1 MSNRAA
7 SKRDS
12 SVLLGAA
19 LDMIVGVGVDV
30 DLYYPNFCFLC
41 CVFQLKNLN
50 TRLTR
55 YVGSTSIVCFL
66 TIRNHTSFII
76 LRLSAPLHTFKTLC
90 RNTCI
95 NTAYLF

>member
-12 SVLLGAA
+12 SVLLAA
-19 LDMIVGVGVDV
+19 LDMIVGVVQLV
-30 DLYYPNFCFLC
+30 VCL
-41 CVFQLKNLN
+41 VQLKNLN

-55 YVGSTSIVCFL
+55 YVGSTSIVSFL
-66 TIRNHTSFII
+66 TSRYHTSFII
-76 LRLSAPLHTFKTLC
+76 REVFRLSAPLHTFKILC

-95 NTAYLF
+95 NTTYLF